1 MNYRAARS
9 GSIVAV
15 SLKVFRSASDWNATA
30 WERSHILTIPDHLKP
45 KLVDINIAGSG
56 VEGVG
61 FQLDPS
67 GIYVRPFKN
76 VNITKNSWVSASFAY
91 PIG

>member
-30 WERSHILTIPDHLKP
+30 WERSHILTVPDQLKP
-45 KLVDINIAGSG
+45 KLIDINIAGSG
-56 VEGVG
+56 IEGVG